1 MSKLLFL
8 SMFILS
14 ANTYAKNFVYTI
26 TDHQEIIFKKISK
39 TTFDK
44 IASTDKGIKS
54 LDIVSTTGTKNVFKH
69 DMNISDNE
77 PNENLEVVGNSS
89 VKILDT
95 KNQVNALI
103 NAKIDLTVFGNVKS
117 IAIEGKDLDVAYAE
131 VYKKTG
137 LDLLKDLKIIGGH
150 VTSKITSSTFTCVA
164 DKEILTCS
172 QDQELKFSITGNQN
186 TLNDSTWAE

>member
-8 SMFILS
+8 SVFILS
-14 ANTYAKNFVYTI
+14 TNTYAKNFVYTL
-26 TDHQEIIFKKISK
+26 TDHQEIIFKKTSK

-54 LDIVSTTGTKNVFKH
+54 LDIVTTNGSTNVFKR
-69 DMNISDNE
+69 DMNIADNE
-77 PNENLEVVGNSS
+77 PNENLEVLGKSS

-95 KNQVNALI
+95 KNQVNAVI
-103 NAKIDLTVFGNVKS
+103 NAQVDLTIFGNVKS
-117 IAIEGKDLDVAYAE
+117 IVISGKDLDGAYAE

-150 VTSKITSSTFTCVA
+150 VTSKITSSTFACVA
-164 DKEILTCS
+164 DKDILTCT

-186 TLNDSTWAE
+186 TLNDSIWAE

>member
-8 SMFILS
+8 SVLIIS
-14 ANTYAKNFVYTI
+14 TNTYAKNFVYTL
-26 TDHQEIIFKKISK
+26 TDHQEIIFKKTSK

-54 LDIVSTTGTKNVFKH
+54 LDIVSTNGTTNVFKH
-69 DMNISDNE
+69 DMNIADNE
-77 PNENLEVVGNSS
+77 PNENLEIIGKTK

-95 KNQVNALI
+95 KNQVNAVV
-103 NAKIDLTVFGNVKS
+103 NAQIDLTVFGNVKS
-117 IAIEGKDLDVAYAE
+117 IAISGKDLDEAYAE
-131 VYKKTG
+131 FYKKTG

-150 VTSKITSSTFTCVA
+150 VTSKITSSTFACVA
-164 DKEILTCS
+164 DKDILTCS